1 MLVMKLQLFIQV
13 INAIICG
20 CYGYLLSQ
28 EVNNA
33 LEETGTQVVQSLPR
47 VLRDVEAVRQ
57 EALLL
62 REQMLVVKED
72 IKRVWILTLYQ
83 LFSFF

>member
-1 MLVMKLQLFIQV
+1 M
-13 INAIICG
+13 IIRLMVGVLC
-20 CYGYLLSQ
+20 
-28 EVNNA
+28 V
-33 LEETGTQVVQSLPR
+33 SLR

-72 IKRVWILTLYQ
+72 IKRVCQ
-83 LFSFF
+83 S

>member
-1 MLVMKLQLFIQV
+1 MRLMVGV
-13 INAIICG
+13 WC
-20 CYGYLLSQ
+20 
-28 EVNNA
+28 V
-33 LEETGTQVVQSLPR
+33 SLR

-72 IKRVWILTLYQ
+72 IKRVRHLLNLTNQVWFL
-83 LFSFF
+83 LLL

>member
-1 MLVMKLQLFIQV
+1 MRPMVGV
-13 INAIICG
+13 WC
-20 CYGYLLSQ
+20 
-28 EVNNA
+28 V
-33 LEETGTQVVQSLPR
+33 SLR

-72 IKRVWILTLYQ
+72 IKRVCHILNLTNQSCFL
-83 LFSFF
+83 LLRLL

>member
-1 MLVMKLQLFIQV
+1 M
-13 INAIICG
+13 IIRLMVGVLC
-20 CYGYLLSQ
+20 
-28 EVNNA
+28 V
-33 LEETGTQVVQSLPR
+33 SLR

-72 IKRVWILTLYQ
+72 IKRVCHPLNLTNQDWFL
-83 LFSFF
+83 LLL

>member
-1 MLVMKLQLFIQV
+1 MLKSVPLCSLLWLVVVFIFF
-13 INAIICG
+13 
-20 CYGYLLSQ
+20 
-28 EVNNA
+28 
-33 LEETGTQVVQSLPR
+33 R

-72 IKRVWILTLYQ
+72 IKRVCC
-83 LFSFF
+83 

>member
-1 MLVMKLQLFIQV
+1 MRPMVGV
-13 INAIICG
+13 WC
-20 CYGYLLSQ
+20 
-28 EVNNA
+28 V
-33 LEETGTQVVQSLPR
+33 SLR

-72 IKRVWILTLYQ
+72 IKRVCHILNLTNQGCFL
-83 LFSFF
+83 LLCLL

>member
-1 MLVMKLQLFIQV
+1 MIMRP
-13 INAIICG
+13 
-20 CYGYLLSQ
+20 
-28 EVNNA
+28 
-33 LEETGTQVVQSLPR
+33 VVGVLYVSLR

-72 IKRVWILTLYQ
+72 IKRVRHILNMTNQDCFL
-83 LFSFF
+83 LLL